1 MEYENASDKA
11 GTQLAPYLLKC
22 SGHQPQIKWVDTL
35 LYPFFIILSLSLS
48 FSYTNKYVLIY
59 KAFSLCIIFFKVA
72 FIYHTKAMMISKSK
86 TFVLPKPIT

>member
-1 MEYENASDKA
+1 MKNASNKA
-11 GTQLAPYLLKC
+11 GTQFAPYLLKC

-35 LYPFFIILSLSLS
+35 FLPLSFSHSFSLS

-59 KAFSLCIIFFKVA
+59 KTFSLCIIFFKVA

-86 TFVLPKPIT
+86 TFVLPKPSRE